1 MMNELLVTN
10 NLTKK
15 YKHQAAVNDVS
26 INVRRG
32 EIYGLVGKNGAGKT
46 TLLKMIG
53 GLVSPTN
60 GDISFMGYSGRER
73 RKVLSRI
80 GILIEAPSL
89 YSGMTAYDN
98 LKLKCICTGI
108 HKKGYI
114 ENLLKTVGLGEV
126 GKKKVSQFSLGMKQ
140 RLGIAMALVGEP
152 DLLLLD
158 EPINGLDPQGIVEIR
173 NTLLNLNKKKDIT
186 IIISSH
192 ILEELSKIAT
202 NFGFINNGE
211 LVKEL
216 SHSELDAA
224 CNEHIELK
232 MPAPNKAL
240 PILDRLGF
248 THYRVVNNDTIH
260 IFERLEDSG
269 KIAMELAQNNIEI
282 KSISV
287 ASKAFENYFLEMI
300 GGTQNV

>member
-1 MMNELLVTN
+1 MMEELLVTSS
-10 NLTKK
+10 LTKK
-15 YKHQAAVNDVS
+15 YKHQTAVSDVS
-26 INVRRG
+26 LKIRRG
-32 EIYGLVGKNGAGKT
+32 GIYGLVGKNGAGKT

-53 GLVSPTN
+53 GLVSPTS
-60 GDISFMGYSGRER
+60 GDISFMGYAGKKRRE
-73 RKVLSRI
+73 VLSRI
-80 GILIEAPSL
+80 GVLIEAPGL

-114 ENLLKTVGLGEV
+114 EELLETVGLSEA

-158 EPINGLDPQGIVEIR
+158 EPINGLDPQGIVEVR
-173 NTLLNLNKKKDIT
+173 NTLLDLNKKKGIT
-186 IIISSH
+186 MIISSH
-192 ILEELSKIAT
+192 ILEELAKIAT
-202 NFGFINNGE
+202 DFGFINNGE

-216 SHSELDAA
+216 SHAQLDAA
-224 CNEHIELK
+224 CSEHIALK
-232 MPAPNKAL
+232 MPSPNQTL
-240 PILDRLGF
+240 PVLDRLGF
-248 THYRVVNNDTIH
+248 TRYRVVDNDTIH

-269 KIAMELAQNNIEI
+269 KIAMELARNNIEI
-282 KSISV
+282 TSISV

-300 GGTQNV
+300 GGGSNV

>member
-1 MMNELLVTN
+1 MDELLVTN

-15 YKHQAAVNDVS
+15 YKHQAAVNNVS

-46 TLLKMIG
+46 TLIKMIG

-60 GDISFMGYSGRER
+60 GDISFMGYSGKER

-98 LKLKCICTGI
+98 LKLKCICTGVN
-108 HKKGYI
+108 KEGYI

-173 NTLLNLNKKKDIT
+173 NTLLDLNKRKDIT

-216 SHSELDAA
+216 SHSELDVA

-232 MPAPNKAL
+232 LPAPNKAL

-248 THYRVVNNDTIH
+248 TRYRVVNDGTIH
-260 IFERLEDSG
+260 VFERLEDSG

-282 KSISV
+282 ISISV

>member
-1 MMNELLVTN
+1 MDELLVTN

-15 YKHQAAVNDVS
+15 YKHQAAVNNVS

-60 GDISFMGYSGRER
+60 GDISFMGYSGKER

-108 HKKGYI
+108 NKEGYI

-173 NTLLNLNKKKDIT
+173 NTLLDLNKRKDIT

-216 SHSELDAA
+216 SHSELDVA

-232 MPAPNKAL
+232 LPAPNKAL

-248 THYRVVNNDTIH
+248 TRYRVVNDGTIH
-260 IFERLEDSG
+260 VFERLEDSG

-282 KSISV
+282 ISISV

>member
-1 MMNELLVTN
+1 MNELLTTSS
-10 NLTKK
+10 LTKK
-15 YKHQAAVNDVS
+15 YKHQTAVNS
-26 INVRRG
+26 INISIYRG

-53 GLVSPTN
+53 GLIAPTN
-60 GDISFMGYSGRER
+60 GDITLMGYSGKER
-73 RKVLSRI
+73 NKVMSRI
-80 GILIEAPSL
+80 GSLIEIPGL
-89 YSGMTAYDN
+89 YPGMTAYDN

-108 HKKGYI
+108 NQKGYI
-114 ENLLKTVGLGEV
+114 EEILDIVGLGSV

-158 EPINGLDPQGIVEIR
+158 EPINGLDPQGIIEVR
-173 NTLLNLNKKKDIT
+173 NTILELNKKKDIT

-192 ILEELSKIAT
+192 ILEELSKVAT

-216 SHSELDAA
+216 SHDELDTA

-232 MPAPNKAL
+232 MPNPDKAL
-240 PILDRLGF
+240 PILDKLGF
-248 THYRVVNNDTIH
+248 TKYQVIDSNTIH
-260 IFERLEDSG
+260 IFESLDDSG
-269 KIAMELAQNNIEI
+269 KIAMELSQAGIMI
-282 KSISV
+282 ISISV
-287 ASKAFENYFLEMI
+287 ANRAFEDYFLEMI
-300 GGTQNV
+300 GGAYHA

>member
-1 MMNELLVTN
+1 MDELLVTN

-15 YKHQAAVNDVS
+15 YKHQAAVNNVS

-60 GDISFMGYSGRER
+60 GDISFMGYSGKER

-98 LKLKCICTGI
+98 LKLKCICTGVN
-108 HKKGYI
+108 KEGYI

-173 NTLLNLNKKKDIT
+173 NTLLDLNKRKDIT

-216 SHSELDAA
+216 SHSELDVA

-232 MPAPNKAL
+232 LPAPNKAL

-248 THYRVVNNDTIH
+248 TRYRVVNDSTIH
-260 IFERLEDSG
+260 VFERLEDSG

-282 KSISV
+282 ISISV

>member
-1 MMNELLVTN
+1 MDELLVTN

-15 YKHQAAVNDVS
+15 YKHQTAVNNVS

-60 GDISFMGYSGRER
+60 GDISFMGYSGKER

-98 LKLKCICTGI
+98 LKLKCICTGVN
-108 HKKGYI
+108 KEGYI

-173 NTLLNLNKKKDIT
+173 NTLLDLNKRKDIT

-216 SHSELDAA
+216 SHSELDVA

-232 MPAPNKAL
+232 LPAPNKAL

-248 THYRVVNNDTIH
+248 TRYRVVNDSTIH
-260 IFERLEDSG
+260 VFERLEDSG

-282 KSISV
+282 ISISV

>member
-1 MMNELLVTN
+1 MDELLVTN

-15 YKHQAAVNDVS
+15 YKHQTAVNNVS

-60 GDISFMGYSGRER
+60 GDISFMGYSGKER

-98 LKLKCICTGI
+98 LKLKCICTGVN
-108 HKKGYI
+108 KEGYI

-173 NTLLNLNKKKDIT
+173 NTLLDLNKRKDIT

-216 SHSELDAA
+216 SHSELDVA

-232 MPAPNKAL
+232 LPAPNKAL

-248 THYRVVNNDTIH
+248 TRYRVVNDGTIH

-282 KSISV
+282 ISISV

>member
-1 MMNELLVTN
+1 MDELLVAN

-15 YKHQAAVNDVS
+15 YKHQAAVNNVS

-60 GDISFMGYSGRER
+60 GDISFMGYSGKER

-98 LKLKCICTGI
+98 LKLKCICTGVN
-108 HKKGYI
+108 KEGYI

-173 NTLLNLNKKKDIT
+173 NTLLDLNKRKDIT

-216 SHSELDAA
+216 SHSELDVA

-232 MPAPNKAL
+232 LPAPNKAL

-248 THYRVVNNDTIH
+248 TRYRVVNDGTIH
-260 IFERLEDSG
+260 VFERLEDSG

-282 KSISV
+282 ISISV

>member
-1 MMNELLVTN
+1 MDELLVTN

-15 YKHQAAVNDVS
+15 YKHQAAVNNVS

-60 GDISFMGYSGRER
+60 GDISFMGYSGKER

-98 LKLKCICTGI
+98 LKLKCICAGVN
-108 HKKGYI
+108 KEGYI

-173 NTLLNLNKKKDIT
+173 NTLLDLNKRKDIT

-216 SHSELDAA
+216 SHSELDVA

-232 MPAPNKAL
+232 LPAPNKAL

-248 THYRVVNNDTIH
+248 TRYRVVNDGTIH
-260 IFERLEDSG
+260 VFERLEDSG

-282 KSISV
+282 ISISV

>member
-1 MMNELLVTN
+1 MDELLVTN

-15 YKHQAAVNDVS
+15 YKHQAAVNNVS

-60 GDISFMGYSGRER
+60 GDISFMGYSGKER

-98 LKLKCICTGI
+98 LKLKCICTGVN
-108 HKKGYI
+108 KEGYI

-173 NTLLNLNKKKDIT
+173 NTLLDLNKIKDIT

-216 SHSELDAA
+216 SHSELDVA

-232 MPAPNKAL
+232 LPAPNKAL

-248 THYRVVNNDTIH
+248 TRYRVVNDGTIH
-260 IFERLEDSG
+260 VFERLEDSG

-282 KSISV
+282 ISISV

>member
-1 MMNELLVTN
+1 MMNELLVTH

-15 YKHQAAVNDVS
+15 YKHQAAINDVN

-60 GDISFMGYSGRER
+60 GDISFMGYSGKER

-80 GILIEAPSL
+80 GTLIEAPSL

-108 HKKGYI
+108 NKKGYI
-114 ENLLKTVGLGEV
+114 EDLLKTVGLGEV
-126 GKKKVSQFSLGMKQ
+126 GKKKVSHFSLGMKQ

-173 NTLLNLNKKKDIT
+173 NTLLDLNKEKDIT

-192 ILEELSKIAT
+192 ILEELSKMAT

-216 SHSELDAA
+216 SHTELDAA

-232 MPAPNKAL
+232 MPVPNMAV
-240 PILDRLGF
+240 PVLDRLGF
-248 THYRVVNNDTIH
+248 THYCVVNGNTIN

-269 KIAMELAQNNIEI
+269 KIAMELAKNNIEI
-282 KSISV
+282 TSISV

-300 GGTQNV
+300 GGIYNV

>member
-1 MMNELLVTN
+1 M
-10 NLTKK
+10 
-15 YKHQAAVNDVS
+15 
-26 INVRRG
+26 
-32 EIYGLVGKNGAGKT
+32 VGKNGAGKT

-60 GDISFMGYSGRER
+60 GDISFMGYSGKER

-98 LKLKCICTGI
+98 LKLKCICTGVN
-108 HKKGYI
+108 KEGYI

-173 NTLLNLNKKKDIT
+173 NTLLDLNKRKDIT

-216 SHSELDAA
+216 SHSELDVA

-232 MPAPNKAL
+232 LPAPNKAL

-248 THYRVVNNDTIH
+248 TRYRVVNDGTIH
-260 IFERLEDSG
+260 VFERLEDSG

-282 KSISV
+282 ISISV

>member
-60 GDISFMGYSGRER
+60 GDISFMGYSGKER

-108 HKKGYI
+108 NKEGYI

-173 NTLLNLNKKKDIT
+173 NTLLDLNKRKDIT

-216 SHSELDAA
+216 SHSELDVA

-232 MPAPNKAL
+232 LPAPNKAL

-248 THYRVVNNDTIH
+248 TRYRVVNDGTIH

-282 KSISV
+282 ISISV

>member
-1 MMNELLVTN
+1 MDELLVTN

-15 YKHQAAVNDVS
+15 YKHQAAVNNVS

-60 GDISFMGYSGRER
+60 GDISFMGYFGKER

-98 LKLKCICTGI
+98 LKLKCICTGVN
-108 HKKGYI
+108 KEGYI

-173 NTLLNLNKKKDIT
+173 NTLLDLNKRKDIT

-216 SHSELDAA
+216 SHSELDVA

-232 MPAPNKAL
+232 LPAPNKAL

-248 THYRVVNNDTIH
+248 TRYRVVNDGTIH
-260 IFERLEDSG
+260 VFERLEDSG

-282 KSISV
+282 ISISV